1 MTNLTTLAACKQ
13 EFGIASATTT
23 WDGVLASEIAR
34 ASGLIASACE
44 REFGVTARVERYD
57 AHGQRTLN
65 LRQYPIVTDP
75 LQGGQA
81 VDIRQDTTWAFA
93 AATIIPTTEYYVDA
107 ATGEVTFLY
116 ALARGRAYGE
126 SGALAD
132 PTDSANGTTGVGRK
146 AVQVTYTS
154 GYVTIPDALAA
165 AATRFVAILFN
176 KRKSGGLSNESLG
189 NKSVGYEKWAG
200 PLPDEVDAMIQP
212 FRRMTA
218 SQ

>member
-1 MTNLTTLAACKQ
+1 VTNLTTLAACKQ

-154 GYVTIPDALAA
+154 GYLTIR
-165 AATRFVAILFN
+165 TR
-176 KRKSGGLSNESLG
+176 
-189 NKSVGYEKWAG
+189 W
-200 PLPDEVDAMIQP
+200 PLP
-212 FRRMTA
+212 RRA
-218 SQ
+218 SSQSCSTSARAADCRTSRSATNRSDTRSGQGLCRTRWTR